1 MPVDVLPA
9 FKTTTVMEMDDLTP
23 RPAKRQKLDSGV
35 TTPLSS
41 PLTTPPSSMPKIA
54 QDESPLPAL
63 KLIPQDQ
70 ERKQLLDLAIIPPSH
85 LLLALPNIIIHPP
98 THKYHPL
105 SLHLSL
111 QALRRVSQ
119 LAEKSVLEP
128 ETEVRAWCGLAEVGM
143 RVLSGARE
151 FSGEWSLGVGR
162 EVEKALSKG
171 LLIAQKH
178 PSLRAYKRHLAL
190 LQSHVTS
197 HSNPKL
203 ARSLLTKHISSTLLT
218 DPPSTLYAAHLSLI
232 SSFESTGKVR
242 EALDA
247 VENLIQ
253 AGNGNK
259 KIIMLA
265 SLIHLRIVFNAQLWE
280 LVADALTR
288 AESVLG
294 LSFLSPKSPQQEDR
308 EPFETCI
315 TLQVLHIGVIFHTSH
330 PNPESSQGGGGGSK
344 EATERLA
351 MVHAL
356 CDNGGLEAFG
366 KGVVEVCSHLIY
378 CLHC

>member
-1 MPVDVLPA
+1 MPVDVPPA
-9 FKTTTVMEMDDLTP
+9 FKSTTVDDLTP

-41 PLTTPPSSMPKIA
+41 PLTTPPSSLPNK
-54 QDESPLPAL
+54 DESPLHM
-63 KLIPQDQ
+63 KLISQDQ
-70 ERKQLLDLAIIPPSH
+70 EQKHSSDLTIIPPLH
-85 LLLALPNIIIHPP
+85 LLLALPKIFIHPP
-98 THKYHPL
+98 THKYHPF

-119 LAEKSVLEP
+119 LAEKSALEP
-128 ETEVRAWCGLAEVGM
+128 EAEVRAWCGLAEVGM
-143 RVLSGARE
+143 RVLSGAGE
-151 FSGEWSLGVGR
+151 FASEWLGVDR

-178 PSLRAYKRHLAL
+178 PSLRAYKRHLTL
-190 LQSHVTS
+190 LQSHLS
-197 HSNPKL
+197 SYSNPKL
-203 ARSLLTKHISSTLLT
+203 ARSLLTKHISSTLPT

-232 SSFESTGKVR
+232 SSFESTGKVH

-247 VENLIQ
+247 IENLTKV
-253 AGNGNK
+253 GNGNN

-265 SLIHLRIVFNAQLWE
+265 SLIRLRIVFNAQLWD

-294 LSFLSPKSPQQEDR
+294 LSFPSSENPPQEDKD
-308 EPFETCI
+308 PFETCI
-315 TLQVLHIGVIFHTSH
+315 ILQVLHISVIFHTTH
-330 PNPESSQGGGGGSK
+330 PNPGSSQGGGGGNK
-344 EATERLA
+344 EATERLT

-366 KGVVEVCSHLIY
+366 KGVVEVCS
-378 CLHC
+378 CLRSTVYTADGGPFE